1 MEDHQVLADHLAA
14 ISDTLNQ
21 QDVELSKYL
30 SESWAELLDVIA
42 TERDRER
49 EQAESDS
56 QNEESQE
63 GEEED
68 APLVQFATELQLLK
82 RMQLALAKRMR
93 LVQDNPTGDTFKRLI
108 ERQTDL
114 QLQYESMIRRLQ
126 GAADKTE
133 SEEI

>member
-1 MEDHQVLADHLAA
+1 MEDHQILADNLAA

-49 EQAESDS
+49 EQAESDP
-56 QNEESQE
+56 QE
-63 GEEED
+63 GEAA

-82 RMQLALAKRMR
+82 RMQLALAKRM
-93 LVQDNPTGDTFKRLI
+93 LSVQDDPGGDTFKLLI
-108 ERQTDL
+108 ERQTGL
-114 QLQYESMIRRLQ
+114 QFQYESMIRRLQ
-126 GAADKTE
+126 GADDKTE

>member
-1 MEDHQVLADHLAA
+1 MAA
-14 ISDTLNQ
+14 
-21 QDVELSKYL
+21 E
-30 SESWAELLDVIA
+30 
-42 TERDRER
+42 
-49 EQAESDS
+49 
-56 QNEESQE
+56 QE

-68 APLVQFATELQLLK
+68 APLVQLATELQLLK
-82 RMQLALAKRMR
+82 RMQLALAKRMY
-93 LVQDNPTGDTFKRLI
+93 LVQDNPAGDTFKRLI